1 MVIENSNQKNDAHFL
16 DDRCSVA
23 GNNRH
28 KHAFWKSL
36 IFTIVIFGLGLIMGF
51 FLEGVQSD
59 NIYSRLINSEL
70 NLLDDQLTQGIINDY
85 NVSCVKSRESLFA
98 FADRIYLEAIE
109 IEDIDST
116 GRLGDLSVLHKR
128 YDLLRTLLL
137 KEARNLKSRCGEDF
151 HIVNYF
157 YLYSS
162 EDIDVSSKQNYFSR
176 VLFDLKELHP
186 DTVLLVPIASDTNLI
201 SVDALI
207 NALDIHTYPTI
218 VIDDSVVIT
227 EVPTLS
233 ELEDHLVY
241 LSP

>member
-1 MVIENSNQKNDAHFL
+1 MS
-16 DDRCSVA
+16 
-23 GNNRH
+23 
-28 KHAFWKSL
+28 KHAFWQAF
-36 IFTIVIFGLGLIMGF
+36 IFTVVIFSLGLILGF

-70 NLLDDQLTQGIINDY
+70 NLLDDQLTQNIINDY
-85 NVSCVKSRESLFA
+85 NISCVKSRQSLFA
-98 FADRIYLEAIE
+98 FADRIYLEAVE

-137 KEARNLKSRCGEDF
+137 KEARNLKDRCGGDF

-157 YLYSS
+157 YLYNS
-162 EDIDVSSKQNYFSR
+162 EDIEISSKQNYFSR

-186 DTVLLVPIASDTNLI
+186 DTVLLIPIASDTGLI
-201 SVDALI
+201 SVDALV
-207 NALDIHTYPTI
+207 NALDIHSYPTI
-218 VIDDSVVIT
+218 VIDDSVAIT

-233 ELEDHLVY
+233 ELESRLIF